1 MGCTAVRI
9 VHATVLLDFGGAYIL
24 TDPWFSQR
32 PIFGYLHGEPSAIA
46 NPADL
51 PPLSGVVI
59 SHRHYDHC
67 DLGAFAAYPDKKV
80 PFAVVRGLAG
90 RVRAAGFPNVV
101 ELEPWQS
108 THLGPVRVTAAP
120 AKHGVPEVTFVLEAD
135 GESVFFGA
143 DTLRIAE
150 LDEVAQRFGE
160 LDLALLPINGLRI
173 RPAFNRQVV
182 MDALEAAELTSVLRP
197 RLAVPIH
204 YAFTGGPI
212 LDRVMLKLDRDRP
225 ELYQQAVD
233 DVAPDTAVHVLAPG
247 QPLSV

>member
-1 MGCTAVRI
+1 MTCTVRRI
-9 VHATVLLDFGGAYIL
+9 VHATVLLDFGGAHLL

-32 PIFGYLHGEPSAIA
+32 PFFGYLHGEPIAVA

-67 DLGAFAAYPDKKV
+67 DLGAFAAYPDKSV
-80 PFAVVRGLAG
+80 PFAVVRGLAEH
-90 RVRAAGFPNVV
+90 VRAAGFPNVV
-101 ELEPWQS
+101 ELDPWQ
-108 THLGPVRVTAAP
+108 TTQLGPVRVTAAP
-120 AKHGVPEVTFVLEAD
+120 AKHGVPEVTFVLQAD
-135 GESVFFGA
+135 GQSVFFGA

-150 LDEVAQRFGE
+150 LDEVSERFPE

-182 MDALEAAELTSVLRP
+182 MDAVEAAELTSVLRP

-225 ELYQQAVD
+225 DLYQQATG
-233 DVAPDTAVHVLAPG
+233 DVAPDTDVRILAPG
-247 QPLSV
+247 QPLSL

>member
-1 MGCTAVRI
+1 MSCIVRRV
-9 VHATVLLDFGGAYIL
+9 VHASVLMDFGGAHIL

-32 PIFGYLHGEPSAIA
+32 PLFGYLHGEPIA
-46 NPADL
+46 VASPADL
-51 PPLSGVVI
+51 PPLAGVVI

-67 DLGAFAAYPDKKV
+67 DLGAFTAYPDKAV
-80 PFAVVRGLAG
+80 PFAVVRGLADD
-90 RVRAAGFPNVV
+90 VRAAGFRHVI
-101 ELEPWQS
+101 ELDPWQH

-120 AKHGVPEVTFVLEAD
+120 AKHGVPEVTFVLQAD
-135 GESVFFGA
+135 GHSVFFGA

-150 LDEVAQRFGE
+150 LDEVGRRFPE

-182 MDALEAAELTSVLRP
+182 MDAAEAAELTSVLRP

-212 LDRVMLKLDRDRP
+212 LDRLMLKLDRDRP
-225 ELYQQAVD
+225 DRYRQAVD
-233 DVAPDTAVHVLAPG
+233 DVAPDTSVRILAPG
-247 QPLSV
+247 EPLAL

>member
-1 MGCTAVRI
+1 MSCTVRRI
-9 VHATVLLDFGGAYIL
+9 VHATVLLDFGGAHIL

-32 PIFGYLHGEPSAIA
+32 PFFGYLHGEPIAVA
-46 NPADL
+46 NPVDL
-51 PPLSGVVI
+51 PALSGVVI
-59 SHRHYDHC
+59 SHGHYDHC
-67 DLGAFAAYPDKKV
+67 DLGAFAAYPDKNV
-80 PFAVVRGLAG
+80 PFAVVRGLAD

-101 ELEPWQS
+101 ELDPWQS

-120 AKHGVPEVTFVLEAD
+120 AKHGVPEVTFVLQAD
-135 GESVFFGA
+135 GQSVFFGA

-150 LDEVAQRFGE
+150 LDEVAERFPE

-182 MDALEAAELTSVLRP
+182 MDADEAAELTSVLRP

-233 DVAPDTAVHVLAPG
+233 DVVSDTAVHVLAPG
-247 QPLSV
+247 QPLSL

>member
-1 MGCTAVRI
+1 MGCTALRI
-9 VHATVLLDFGGAYIL
+9 VHATVLLDFGGAHIL

-32 PIFGYLHGEPSAIA
+32 PVFGYLHGEPTAVA

-67 DLGAFAAYPDKKV
+67 DLGAFAAYPDKNV
-80 PFAVVRGLAG
+80 PFAVVRGLAD

-101 ELEPWQS
+101 ELNPWES

-120 AKHGVPEVTFVLEAD
+120 AKHGVPEVTFVLQAD

-150 LDEVAQRFGE
+150 LDEVAKRFPE

-173 RPAFNRQVV
+173 RPALNRQVV
-182 MDALEAAELTSVLRP
+182 MDAVEAAELTSVLRP

-212 LDRVMLKLDRDRP
+212 FDRVMLKLDRDRP
-225 ELYQQAVD
+225 ELYHQAVD

-247 QPLSV
+247 QPLSL

>member
-1 MGCTAVRI
+1 MSCTVRRI
-9 VHATVLLDFGGAYIL
+9 VHATVLLDFGGAHIL

-32 PIFGYLHGEPSAIA
+32 PFFGYLHGEPIAVA

-51 PPLSGVVI
+51 PVLSGVVI

-67 DLGAFAAYPDKKV
+67 DLGTLAAYPDKNV
-80 PFAVVRGLAG
+80 PFAVVRGLAD

-101 ELEPWQS
+101 ELDPWQS

-120 AKHGVPEVTFVLEAD
+120 AKHGVPEVTFVLQAD
-135 GESVFFGA
+135 GQSVFFGA

-150 LDEVAQRFGE
+150 LDEVAERFPE

-182 MDALEAAELTSVLRP
+182 MDAVEAAELTSVLRP

-225 ELYQQAVD
+225 EYYQQAVD

-247 QPLSV
+247 QPLSL

>member
-1 MGCTAVRI
+1 MSCTVRRI
-9 VHATVLLDFGGAYIL
+9 VHATVLLDFGGAHIL

-32 PIFGYLHGEPSAIA
+32 PLFGYLHGEPIAIA

-67 DLGAFAAYPDKKV
+67 DLSAFAAYPDKDV
-80 PFAVVRGLAG
+80 PFAVVRGLAE
-90 RVRAAGFPNVV
+90 RVRAAGFPHVV
-101 ELEPWQS
+101 ELDPWQS
-108 THLGPVRVTAAP
+108 AYLGPVRVTAAP
-120 AKHGVPEVTFVLEAD
+120 AKHGVPEVTFVLQAD
-135 GESVFFGA
+135 GQSVFFGA

-150 LDEVAQRFGE
+150 LDEVAQRFPE

-173 RPAFNRQVV
+173 RPALNRQVV
-182 MDALEAAELTSVLRP
+182 MDAAEAAELTSVLRP

-225 ELYQQAVD
+225 ELYRQAVD
-233 DVAPDTAVHVLAPG
+233 DVAPDTVVHVLPPG
-247 QPLSV
+247 RPLPV